1 MMDAIARYQIVKQHI
16 LDRIAT
22 GELPPGARIPS
33 ENELVAALGIS
44 RMTVNRA
51 IRELAQEGRVV
62 RLAGV
67 GSFVAEG
74 GAGEGGAPGVAVP
87 SIRDWVAAKGGA
99 HRWEV
104 IERATFAARPELAR
118 LYGLAPGTEL
128 GFALIRHTR
137 DGEPIQVEERYV
149 NLGVVPRFRDADLSA
164 TLPDDL
170 LAQTIAG
177 GVTHVTVEAQPAS
190 GSIGWL
196 LGGQTGDACL
206 LLVKRLET
214 KGAVASVVRLF
225 HPTGFHLETSPG

>member
-1 MMDAIARYQIVKQHI
+1 MDATARYQVVKRHI

-22 GELPPGARIPS
+22 GELPSGARIPS

-51 IRELAQEGRVV
+51 VRELAQEGRVV

-74 GAGEGGAPGVAVP
+74 GASEAVQTTAMP
-87 SIRDWVAAKGGA
+87 SIRDRIAAEGSTHG
-99 HRWEV
+99 WQV

-118 LYGLAPGTEL
+118 LYGLAPGTQL

-137 DGEPIQVEERYV
+137 DEEPIQVEERYV
-149 NLGVVPRFRDADLSA
+149 NLGAVPGFADADLSA

-170 LAQTIAG
+170 LSKAIADGKTRVTI
-177 GVTHVTVEAQPAS
+177 EAQPAS
-190 GSIGWL
+190 GSIAWL
-196 LGGQTGDACL
+196 LGGQTGDANL
-206 LLVKRLET
+206 LVVKRLET
-214 KGAVASVVRLF
+214 NGTVASVARLF
-225 HPTGFHLETSPG
+225 HPAGFQLETAAE